1 MSSQTETDFE
11 NLILSELKKAW
22 QLNVSRFKW
31 TSSGIIAPHF
41 ILTDATSHWGQ
52 WSTATREMRFS
63 RHLVL
68 NRPWNE
74 VLEVLKH
81 EMAHQYVHEVL
92 KVEGEPPH
100 GPTFFAVCK
109 ENKIDAAVRGVP
121 GADQVTTTNH
131 IVEKIHHLLKLASNA
146 GATEA
151 EQQAAATAA
160 RSMMLKYNIEL
171 QEKNEELGYTV
182 RYLGGVTGRI
192 QGYMSELANI
202 LSKSYFVEII
212 WMNAYDPRTKK
223 KGHELEI
230 SGTEDNVEVAEY
242 VYEFISR
249 AAVGSWESKMKD
261 PAFKL
266 SLHKEYARTFG
277 FSGTAPQS
285 IQGFTISAR
294 SNFLL
299 GFIRGFKDQ
308 LKKEEAKEQAAGL
321 VVRKDPNLE
330 AFYNNRHPHIVHNK
344 RNAGYTNYQMQNTGF
359 AEGQSLKIPNAAKA
373 GKQFTPLLG
382 K

>member
-1 MSSQTETDFE
+1 MSDTATDFE
-11 NLILSELKKAW
+11 NIVLSELKLAW
-22 QLNVSRFKW
+22 HQYVRRFKW
-31 TSSGIIAPHF
+31 DGSGIIAPHF
-41 ILTDATSHWGQ
+41 RITEAHVSHWGQ
-52 WSTATREMRFS
+52 WAPATREMSFS
-63 RHLVL
+63 RHLVSK
-68 NRPWNE
+68 RPWNE

-81 EMAHQYVHEVL
+81 EMAHQYVSEVL

-100 GPTFFAVCK
+100 GPAFFSVCK
-109 ENKIDAAVRGVP
+109 QHNIDAAVRGTP
-121 GADQVTTTNH
+121 GADKVTATNH
-131 IVEKIHHLLKLASNA
+131 IVEKIRHLLTLASNA
-146 GATEA
+146 GAGEA

-160 RSMMLKYNIEL
+160 RAMMLKYNIEL
-171 QEKNEELGYTV
+171 QEKNEEMGYTV

-212 WMNAYDPRTKK
+212 WMSTYDPRTKK
-223 KGHELEI
+223 KGHELEV
-230 SGTEDNVEVAEY
+230 SGTEDNVDVAEY
-242 VYEFISR
+242 VYDFISR
-249 AAVGSWESKMKD
+249 AAVGAWESKMKD
-261 PAFKL
+261 PVFKL
-266 SLHKEYARTFG
+266 ALHQDYARYFG
-277 FSGTAPQS
+277 RSGSAPQS

-308 LKKEEAKEQAAGL
+308 LKREEVKELAAGL

-330 AFYNNRHPHIVHNK
+330 EFYHTRHPSIRHFS
-344 RNAGYTNYQMQNTGF
+344 RSAGYSNHQMQSQGF
-359 AEGQSLKIPNAAKA
+359 AEGQAIKIPPAAKA

>member
-1 MSSQTETDFE
+1 MSQTLADFE
-11 NLILSELKKAW
+11 NLVLSELNKAW
-22 QLNVSRFKW
+22 HSNVIRFKW
-31 TSSGIIAPHF
+31 SGSGIIAPHF
-41 ILTDATSHWGQ
+41 RITEAHVSHWGQ
-52 WSTATREMRFS
+52 WAPATREMSFS
-63 RHLVL
+63 RHLITD
-68 NRPWNE
+68 RPWNE

-81 EMAHQYVHEVL
+81 EMAHQYVSEVL
-92 KVEGEPPH
+92 KVEGEAPH
-100 GPTFFAVCK
+100 GPTFFSVCK
-109 ENKIDAAVRGVP
+109 QNNIDAAVRGTP
-121 GADQVTTTNH
+121 GADKVTATNH
-131 IVEKIHHLLKLASNA
+131 IVEKIRHLLSLADNA

-160 RSMMLKYNIEL
+160 RGMMLKYNIEL

-212 WMNAYDPRTKK
+212 WMTAFDPRSKK
-223 KGHELEI
+223 KGHELEV
-230 SGTEDNVEVAEY
+230 SGTEENVEVAEF

-249 AAVGSWESKMKD
+249 AAVSSWESKMKD

-266 SLHKEYARTFG
+266 SLHKEYAKSFG

-299 GFIRGFKDQ
+299 GFVRGFKDQ
-308 LKKEEAKEQAAGL
+308 LKKEEAKELAAGL
-321 VVRKDPNLE
+321 VVRKDPKLE
-330 AFYNNRHPHIVHNK
+330 EFYHTRHPSIRQMS
-344 RNAGYTNYQMQNTGF
+344 RNPGYSNYQMQSQGF
-359 AEGQSLKIPNAAKA
+359 AEGQALKLPNAAKA

>member
-1 MSSQTETDFE
+1 MSNTATDFE
-11 NLILSELKKAW
+11 NIVLSELKAAW
-22 QLNVSRFKW
+22 HQYVRRFKW
-31 TSSGIIAPHF
+31 DSSGIIAPHF
-41 ILTDATSHWGQ
+41 RITEASVSHWGQ
-52 WSTATREMRFS
+52 WAPATREMSLS
-63 RHLVL
+63 RHLVTQ
-68 NRPWNE
+68 RPWNE

-81 EMAHQYVHEVL
+81 EMAHQYVSEVL
-92 KVEGEPPH
+92 KVVGEPPH
-100 GPTFFAVCK
+100 GPAFFAVCK
-109 ENKIDAAVRGVP
+109 QHNIDAAVRGTP
-121 GADQVTTTNH
+121 GADKVTATNH
-131 IVEKIHHLLKLASNA
+131 IVEKIRHLLSLASNA
-146 GATEA
+146 AATEA

-160 RSMMLKYNIEL
+160 RGMMLKYNIEL
-171 QEKNEELGYTV
+171 QEKNEALGYTV
-182 RYLGGVTGRI
+182 RYLGGITGRI

-212 WMNAYDPRTKK
+212 WMSTYDPRTKK
-223 KGHELEI
+223 KGHELEV
-230 SGTEDNVEVAEY
+230 SGTEDNVDVAEY

-249 AAVGSWESKMKD
+249 AAVSSWESKMKD

-266 SLHKEYARTFG
+266 ALHKEYARSFG
-277 FSGTAPQS
+277 YSSTAPQS

-308 LKKEEAKEQAAGL
+308 LKKEEIKEQAAGL

-330 AFYNNRHPHIVHNK
+330 EFYHTRHPSIRHLS
-344 RNAGYTNYQMQNTGF
+344 RSAGYSNHQMQNQGF
-359 AEGQSLKIPNAAKA
+359 AEGQAIKLPNAAKA

>member
-1 MSSQTETDFE
+1 MSNAATDFE
-11 NLILSELKKAW
+11 NIVLSELKAAW
-22 QLNVSRFKW
+22 HQHVRKFKW
-31 TSSGIIAPHF
+31 DSSGIIAPHF
-41 ILTDATSHWGQ
+41 RITEASVSHWGQ
-52 WSTATREMRFS
+52 WAPATREMSFS
-63 RHLVL
+63 RHLVGK
-68 NRPWNE
+68 RPWNE

-81 EMAHQYVHEVL
+81 EMAHQYVSEVL

-100 GPTFFAVCK
+100 GPTFFSVCK
-109 ENKIDAAVRGVP
+109 QYNIDAAVRGTP
-121 GADQVTTTNH
+121 GADKVTATNH
-131 IVEKIHHLLKLASNA
+131 IVEKIRHLLTLAGNA

-151 EQQAAATAA
+151 ESQEAAKAA
-160 RSMMLKYNIEL
+160 RAMMLKYNIEL
-171 QEKNEELGYTV
+171 QEKNEALGYTI

-192 QGYMSELANI
+192 QGYMSELAHI

-212 WMNAYDPRTKK
+212 WMSTYDPRTKK
-223 KGHELEI
+223 KGHELEV
-230 SGTEDNVEVAEY
+230 SGTEDNVDVAEY

-249 AAVGSWESKMKD
+249 AAVSTWEGKIKD

-266 SLHKEYARTFG
+266 ALHKEYAKSFG
-277 FSGTAPQS
+277 YSGSAPQS

-299 GFIRGFKDQ
+299 GFVRGFKDQ
-308 LKKEEAKEQAAGL
+308 LKKEEAKELAAGL

-330 AFYNNRHPHIVHNK
+330 EFYHTRHPSIRHLS
-344 RNAGYTNYQMQNTGF
+344 RSAGYSNHQMQNQGF
-359 AEGQSLKIPNAAKA
+359 AEGQAIRLPNATKA